1 MDSSVGNAKEERKSS
16 AFLIVVGV
24 RFHGWIGTKLSLL
37 IGWLSTL
44 LGRGKP
50 TLRVF
55 RPRLYYSG
63 TQLILARDRDQSSST
78 EEYREVERTCF
89 ARKGKGRVG
98 FTFPIRTKAYPR
110 RRSYLPQTP
119 LRNPAIPE
127 SAITRKLKSAD
138 LSDEADCC
146 ESGATSRELLELCS
160 FRPFSAPKCEAGA
173 AREDVGGR
181 AVTCN
186 CWALKLS
193 RPTSI
198 REIFFQ
204 PLGREEEKG
213 VKESSLVQ
221 MKRYA
226 TMLSEFTGVVP
237 STFLSKLFLKCEI
250 NLSIGRVQDR
260 KEPYRQAKSAVRLH
274 GLNNTQYC
282 TGRIR
287 FAARS
292 IPQSPLVPF
301 RLFPQ
306 FPTPSVRQNLTTLHF
321 DTREED
327 RALVSSG

>member
-78 EEYREVERTCF
+78 EKAEEYREVERTCF

-181 AVTCN
+181 AVSPLPLQLLGTETQS
-186 CWALKLS
+186 ADIDKGDFL
-193 RPTSI
+193 PTPWK
-198 REIFFQ
+198 R
-204 PLGREEEKG
+204 GRERSASYEARLALRK
-213 VKESSLVQ
+213 
-221 MKRYA
+221 
-226 TMLSEFTGVVP
+226 
-237 STFLSKLFLKCEI
+237 
-250 NLSIGRVQDR
+250 IGRVQDR